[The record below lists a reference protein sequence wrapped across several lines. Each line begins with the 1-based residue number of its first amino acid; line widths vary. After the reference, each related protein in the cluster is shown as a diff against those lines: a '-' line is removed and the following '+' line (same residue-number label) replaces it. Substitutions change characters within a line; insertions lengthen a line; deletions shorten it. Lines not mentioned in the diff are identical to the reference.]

1 MLFPEDENE
10 ENKVTGTKKYTG
22 NTRKR
27 KAVEG
32 LEAENKAKVSKKTL
46 KSRDGNIKV
55 MLEKLNNRK
64 DVKQMDTN
72 PEKKQQ
78 NINISKDDRNKR
90 ETRKTKLKG
99 KRKTKENTKCATV
112 ESDIDGFITPV
123 VRSTRSRKAVLVSE
137 VSAGSDTLQDMCQ
150 AKSTPIPYQPLVMPS
165 PMLSPVMKLSPI
177 DFSPKKHKQ
186 VDTIIELNLA
196 DYKSPKPGKE

>member
-72 PEKKQQ
+72 PEKKKQ
-78 NINISKDDRNKR
+78 NINISKDDRNKG
-90 ETRKTKLKG
+90 ETRKQ
-99 KRKTKENTKCATV
+99 N
-112 ESDIDGFITPV
+112 
-123 VRSTRSRKAVLVSE
+123 
-137 VSAGSDTLQDMCQ
+137 
-150 AKSTPIPYQPLVMPS
+150 
-165 PMLSPVMKLSPI
+165 
-177 DFSPKKHKQ
+177 
-186 VDTIIELNLA
+186 
-196 DYKSPKPGKE
+196 